1 MAKWICL
8 NCLKEH
14 ELNPIY
20 ENEEYIIKG
29 KKVVITA
36 LKAKCPCCGEYMEND
51 DITESNLQSAYTTY
65 RQEEKLL
72 SPDEIKK
79 IRKKYGATQ
88 VAFSIILGVG
98 DKTIARYEGGALQDA
113 APNNLIVLMKNREN
127 FIKLWQL
134 NKSKLDPKE
143 NEAIESAL
151 GYKAVS
157 LQACTESY
165 YPMPHNFFSN
175 IFSQPSLTF
184 GGTPCRT

>member
-79 IRKKYGATQ
+79 NTKEIRCNTGC
-88 VAFSIILGVG
+88 FF
-98 DKTIARYEGGALQDA
+98 
-113 APNNLIVLMKNREN
+113 EN
-127 FIKLWQL
+127 PWFW
-134 NKSKLDPKE
+134 
-143 NEAIESAL
+143 
-151 GYKAVS
+151 
-157 LQACTESY
+157 
-165 YPMPHNFFSN
+165 
-175 IFSQPSLTF
+175 
-184 GGTPCRT
+184 